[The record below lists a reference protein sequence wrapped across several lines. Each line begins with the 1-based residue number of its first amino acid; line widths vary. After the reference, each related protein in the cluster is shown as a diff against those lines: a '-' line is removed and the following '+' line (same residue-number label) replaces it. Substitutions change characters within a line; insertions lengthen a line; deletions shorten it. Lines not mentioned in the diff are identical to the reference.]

1 MNSTRDQ
8 IKKQLEQASLGATDK
23 LDALRQQLAH
33 ETDPERRRALSLKI
47 QAAAMER
54 DRCLQALFATPRTL

>member
-1 MNSTRDQ
+1 LISSREHIQ
-8 IKKQLEQASLGATDK
+8 RQLQTASLGASEK

-47 QAAAMER
+47 QAAAIER